1 MKIAIPILGDTEIS
15 AHFGRS
21 PAFLV
26 ITVEQGQIRHREIR
40 ANDQAGS
47 GLGQHEPSPDSA
59 HPLTHSHDHNRF
71 VQLLG
76 DCRAVVGLGMG
87 AGARRALESAGLEVR
102 LLAVPCPP
110 EEAALEFASGRLESS
125 PDLGCACSGHRHT

>member
-1 MKIAIPILGDTEIS
+1 MKVAIPILTETEIS

-26 ITVEQGQIRHREIR
+26 LTVEQGQIQHREVR
-40 ANDQAGS
+40 ANDQAGPV
-47 GLGQHEPSPDSA
+47 LGQQQPSPDSA
-59 HPLTHSHDHNRF
+59 HSRTHSHDHNRF

-102 LLAVPCPP
+102 LLAGPCSP
-110 EEAALEFASGRLESS
+110 EDAALQFAAGRLQPGSG
-125 PDLGCACSGHRHT
+125 LGCACSGHHHD

>member
-1 MKIAIPILGDTEIS
+1 MKIAIPILTETEIS

-21 PAFLV
+21 PAFL
-26 ITVEQGQIRHREIR
+26 ILTVEQGRIQHRQIRT
-40 ANDQAGS
+40 NDQAGPR
-47 GLGQHEPSPDSA
+47 LGQHEHSPDSA
-59 HPLTHSHDHNRF
+59 HPQAHSHDHNRF

-102 LLAVPCPP
+102 LLAGPCSP
-110 EEAALEFASGRLESS
+110 EEAALQFATGRLESS
-125 PDLGCACSGHRHT
+125 SGLGCACSGHHHA